1 MPVSQRRLTSVE
13 LVFENVESYSVPVK
27 SISGLT
33 MNGIQK
39 SYDYN
44 DDDHSL
50 MSRYTAE
57 YLELTLDTKFLLSLK
72 ADQYYLDE
80 DDQDSNSVPNLLKR
94 ILMYND
100 LVALDL
106 HFTDGHDE
114 YINVYWGQYGDDVN
128 SAMQCSATISGELKI
143 ICGSMYDDLKLNAYD
158 NDDAWKAFK
167 YHANH
172 LYETLTRDSDDEAF
186 TKALNK
192 VWPKLKWNQLDEFLD
207 QKIMPVVKDK
217 PLAKQKLTVS
227 RLDVLSA
234 LGLDDWLYDQL
245 QYYPRVTNNEIVNS
259 KLVEYLETWLKNH
272 HLDAVVVLDTA
283 LLSDNITINITNDRL
298 GQQNPRLKQ
307 RACVVIRKHG

>member
-13 LVFENVESYSVPVK
+13 LVFENVESYAVPVK
-27 SISGLT
+27 FISGLT

-44 DDDHSL
+44 DEDHSL
-50 MSRYTAE
+50 VSQYTAD
-57 YLELTLDTKFLLSLK
+57 YLELMLDTKFLLSLK

-80 DDQDSNSVPNLLKR
+80 DDQESNSVPNLLKR

-143 ICGSMYDDLKLNAYD
+143 ICGTMYDNSELDEYT

-186 TKALNK
+186 TEALDK
-192 VWPKLKWNQLDEFLD
+192 IWPKLNWDKLDKFLSKRID
-207 QKIMPVVKDK
+207 PVVKGK

-245 QYYPRVTNNEIVNS
+245 QYYPRVTNSEIVNP
-259 KLVEYLETWLKNH
+259 KLVEYLETWLKDHN
-272 HLDAVVVLDTA
+272 LDAVVVLA
-283 LLSDNITINITNDRL
+283 KSFLADNITINITNDRL
-298 GQQNPRLKQ
+298 DK
-307 RACVVIRKHG
+307 AE

>member
-13 LVFENVESYSVPVK
+13 LVFENVESYAVPVK

-44 DDDHSL
+44 DEDHSL
-50 MSRYTAE
+50 TSQYTAD
-57 YLELTLDTKFLLSLK
+57 YLELTLDTKFLMSLK
-72 ADQYYLDE
+72 ADQYYVDE
-80 DDQDSNSVPNLLKR
+80 DDQDSNSVPNLLQR

-114 YINVYWGQYGDDVN
+114 YVNVYWGEFGDDVN

-143 ICGSMYDDLKLNAYD
+143 ICSSMYDDSKLNAYD

-172 LYETLTRDSDDEAF
+172 LYEALTRDSDDEAF
-186 TKALNK
+186 TEALDE
-192 VWPKLKWNQLDEFLD
+192 VWPKLNWDKLDKFLSK
-207 QKIMPVVKDK
+207 KIDPVVKDK
-217 PLAKQKLTVS
+217 PLVKQKLTLS

-245 QYYPRVTNNEIVNS
+245 QYYPRVTNSEIVNP
-259 KLVEYLETWLKNH
+259 KLVEYLETWLKDHN
-272 HLDAVVVLDTA
+272 LDAVVVLAKSFLADK
-283 LLSDNITINITNDRL
+283 ITINITNDRL
-298 GQQNPRLKQ
+298 DEDKQQVTEKS
-307 RACVVIRKHG
+307 

>member
-1 MPVSQRRLTSVE
+1 MIMPVSQRRLTSVE
-13 LVFENVESYSVPVK
+13 LVFENVESYAVPVK
-27 SISGLT
+27 SVSGLI

-44 DDDHSL
+44 DEDHSL
-50 MSRYTAE
+50 VSQYTAD
-57 YLELTLDTKFLLSLK
+57 YLELTLDTKFLMSFK
-72 ADQYYLDE
+72 ADQYYVDE
-80 DDQDSNSVPNLLKR
+80 DDQDSNSVPNLLQR

-114 YINVYWGQYGDDVN
+114 YVNVYWGEFGDDVN
-128 SAMQCSATISGELKI
+128 SAMQCSATISGELRI
-143 ICGSMYDDLKLNAYD
+143 SCGSMYN

-186 TKALNK
+186 TEALDEI
-192 VWPKLKWNQLDEFLD
+192 WPKLNWDKLDKFLSK
-207 QKIMPVVKDK
+207 KIDPVVKDK
-217 PLAKQKLTVS
+217 PLAKQKLTLS

-245 QYYPRVTNNEIVNS
+245 QYYPRVTNSEIVNP

-283 LLSDNITINITNDRL
+283 LLSDNITINITSDRL
-298 GQQNPRLKQ
+298 DEDE
-307 RACVVIRKHG
+307 

>member
-13 LVFENVESYSVPVK
+13 LVFENVESYSVPVN
-27 SISGLT
+27 SVSGLT
-33 MNGIQK
+33 MNGIRK

-44 DDDHSL
+44 DEDHSL
-50 MSRYTAE
+50 VSQYTAD

-80 DDQDSNSVPNLLKR
+80 DDQDSNPVPNLLQR

-114 YINVYWGQYGDDVN
+114 YVNVYWGAFGDDVN
-128 SAMQCSATISGELKI
+128 SAMQCSATISGELRI
-143 ICGSMYDDLKLNAYD
+143 SCGSMYDDSKLNAYA

-186 TKALNK
+186 TEALDEI
-192 VWPKLKWNQLDEFLD
+192 WPKLKWDNLDKFLYKRID
-207 QKIMPVVKDK
+207 PVVKDK

-245 QYYPRVTNNEIVNS
+245 QYYPRMTNNEIVNS

-272 HLDAVVVLDTA
+272 NLDAVVVLDTA
-283 LLSDNITINITNDRL
+283 LLSDTITINITNDRL
-298 GQQNPRLKQ
+298 DEDE
-307 RACVVIRKHG
+307 

>member
-13 LVFENVESYSVPVK
+13 LVFENVESYAVPVK

-44 DDDHSL
+44 DEDHSL
-50 MSRYTAE
+50 VSQYTAD
-57 YLELTLDTKFLLSLK
+57 YLELTLDTKFLMSFK
-72 ADQYYLDE
+72 ADQYYVDE
-80 DDQDSNSVPNLLKR
+80 DDQDSNLVPNLLKR

-114 YINVYWGQYGDDVN
+114 YINVYWGEFGDDVN
-128 SAMQCSATISGELKI
+128 SAMQCSATISGELRI
-143 ICGSMYDDLKLNAYD
+143 SCGSMYDDSKLNAYA

-186 TKALNK
+186 TEALDEI
-192 VWPKLKWNQLDEFLD
+192 WLKLKWDKLDKFLS
-207 QKIMPVVKDK
+207 KLILPVIKDK

-227 RLDVLSA
+227 RFDVLSA

-245 QYYPRVTNNEIVNS
+245 QYYPRVTNSKIVNP
-259 KLVEYLETWLKNH
+259 KLVEYLDTWLKNH
-272 HLDAVVVLDTA
+272 HLDAVVVLDTG
-283 LLSDNITINITNDRL
+283 LLSDKITINITNDRL
-298 GQQNPRLKQ
+298 GQQNPQLK
-307 RACVVIRKHG
+307 